1 MRQQGLMKTGYYLA
15 VLLFGLV
22 TPTMAEVTVYGKIHV
37 SGDYIDN
44 GDDSDVAI
52 GSNSSRIGF
61 KGSEKID
68 NNTKVIWKLESDIDV
83 SGERSDLQARNRYL
97 GISHGYGSLIIGYH
111 DTPFKTLGG
120 KAGVLHD
127 TIAER
132 RAVLGVVDA
141 SNKFNKRSKNGVM
154 YVSPKLAGMEVRLMR
169 SAGEEGGSGD
179 DDGAI
184 TSLSVFYKHD
194 NMYAGIAYEDQELL
208 DADGIRVGAGI
219 VLGSTKLNILYETLD
234 SSDDKAFDRDVYGL
248 SVIHQMD
255 KWQLRAQV
263 FKQDENAAK
272 DDTGAILAGL
282 GAFFKATKN
291 TEFYGVIGA
300 TLNEDNAKNP
310 LAGSGHGDKY
320 KPAKAGEDVKG
331 ISFGMVTKF

>member
-1 MRQQGLMKTGYYLA
+1 MGQQGLIKAGCYS
-15 VLLFGLV
+15 VFLLFGLV
-22 TPTMAEVTVYGKIHV
+22 TSVVAEVTIYGKIHV

-68 NNTKVIWKLESDIDV
+68 NNSKVIWKIESDIDV
-83 SGERSDLQARNRYL
+83 SGERSDLKARNRYL
-97 GISHGYGSLIIGYH
+97 GISHGYGSLIVGYH

-120 KAGVLHD
+120 KAGVFHN

-132 RAVLGVVDA
+132 RAILGVVDGK
-141 SNKFNKRSKNGVM
+141 NQFNKRAKNGVM
-154 YVSPKLAGMEVRLMR
+154 YISPKLAGTEVRLMR

-219 VLGSTKLNILYETLD
+219 LLGSVKLNIMYETLD
-234 SSDDKAFDRDVYGL
+234 SSDNEAFDRDAYGF
-248 SVIHQMD
+248 SVIYGMD

-272 DDTGAILAGL
+272 DDTGAMLVGL

-291 TEFYGVIGA
+291 TKFYGVLAG
-300 TLNEDNAKNP
+300 TLNEDNATNP

-320 KPAKAGEDVKG
+320 KPAQAGEDVTG